1 MENNKIT
8 PTPLTLSEEQVQ
20 PIVLIAQ
27 LTKMMSKM
35 QHADEVFLWLA
46 NAMIRGLNIPV
57 IQFWASQ
64 QDNTGQFHTEVRAIA
79 SQNPAL
85 PQHVHLNTHVMVVI
99 ERLFHEQRSITSLPI
114 EGIFSP
120 LQTTLFAQYNLHYW
134 ASFLLRNDAL
144 LPPAKTGGA
153 SGKIPTPLVMIV
165 TLFTQLPLTTD
176 QARSTRFTLE
186 QALRMTIKRGFL
198 NDPSS
203 ALFEPEQM
211 NSGRRG

>member
-1 MENNKIT
+1 MENNKNT
-8 PTPLTLSEEQVQ
+8 PTPLTLSEERVQ

-27 LTKMMSKM
+27 LSKNMSKM

-46 NAMIRGLNIPV
+46 NAMTHGLDIPIV
-57 IQFWASQ
+57 QVWASQ

-85 PQHVHLNTHVMVVI
+85 PQHVHLNTHVMGVL

-114 EGIFSP
+114 EGNFSP

-165 TLFTQLPLTTD
+165 TLYTQLPLSTD

-186 QALRMTIKRGFL
+186 QALRVIINRGFL
-198 NDPSS
+198 HDPAS
-203 ALFEPEQM
+203 ALFEPEKT
-211 NSGRRG
+211 NSGRR

>member
-1 MENNKIT
+1 MENNKII
-8 PTPLTLSEEQVQ
+8 PTPLTLSEERVQ
-20 PIVLIAQ
+20 PVVLIAQ
-27 LTKMMSKM
+27 LTKNMPRL
-35 QHADEVFLWLA
+35 QHVDDVFLWLA
-46 NAMIRGLNIPV
+46 NAMKRDLDIPV
-57 IQFWASQ
+57 MQFWASQ

-114 EGIFSP
+114 EGNFSP
-120 LQTTLFAQYNLHYW
+120 LQTALFAQYNLHYW

-165 TLFTQLPLTTD
+165 TLFTSLPLSTD

-186 QALRMTIKRGFL
+186 QALQMTIKRGYL
-198 NDPSS
+198 HDPAS
-203 ALFEPEQM
+203 ALFEPEKTDA
-211 NSGRRG
+211 GRRG